1 MALMKMVL
9 RCVLVAILL
18 LTPLTSTN
26 AASAQALQVYDGDT
40 FKILMEGKK
49 VRLRLYGIDAP
60 ESGQKGNV
68 SAARFL
74 KRSVFGNL
82 LEIVVLEVDWTGQIQ
97 AIVTNVD
104 NGLCVNAA
112 MVANGYSWVDP
123 QKCNTKECA
132 HWKKLESNARRF
144 KLGIWSGYNLVPP
157 WEFRREG
164 D

>member
-82 LEIVVLEVDWTGQIQ
+82 L
-97 AIVTNVD
+97 
-104 NGLCVNAA
+104 
-112 MVANGYSWVDP
+112 
-123 QKCNTKECA
+123 
-132 HWKKLESNARRF
+132 
-144 KLGIWSGYNLVPP
+144 
-157 WEFRREG
+157 
-164 D
+164 